1 MHDTPP
7 VAWRAA
13 RGGTAVR
20 IGFSVPPSAM
30 SPRPL
35 ALAAGLLACM
45 AAQAV
50 SMTAQITAESA
61 LIGLQVAAKQRAAKG
76 LLPAEQNAC
85 FQALKSSEYFETAEA
100 IVTKA
105 LSPADIAVAD
115 KFFES
120 LPGRKYARHGVLAI
134 YPALGEPLPAPLPE
148 LTPADGQAIEAF
160 TATPVGQALIK
171 RQVLQSWPAREA
183 LDRRGQ
189 ELVARCRAVKPER
202 PD

>member
-1 MHDTPP
+1 MN
-7 VAWRAA
+7 
-13 RGGTAVR
+13 
-20 IGFSVPPSAM
+20 
-30 SPRPL
+30 PRPL

-50 SMTAQITAESA
+50 SVTAQITAESA
-61 LIGLQVAAKQRAAKG
+61 LVGLQVAARQRAAKG

-100 IVTKA
+100 IVNKA
-105 LSPADIAVAD
+105 LSPAELAAAD
-115 KFFES
+115 AFFES

-148 LTPADGQAIEAF
+148 LSAADGQAIEAF
-160 TATPVGQALIK
+160 SATPVGQALLK
-171 RQVLQSWPAREA
+171 RQVLQTWPAREA

-189 ELVARCRAVKPER
+189 ELVARCKAVKPER
-202 PD
+202 AD

>member
-1 MHDTPP
+1 MASGTGGAQPAEWGFQLLPP
-7 VAWRAA
+7 MNFRS
-13 RGGTAVR
+13 
-20 IGFSVPPSAM
+20 I
-30 SPRPL
+30 
-35 ALAAGLLACM
+35 ALAAGLLASM
-45 AAQAV
+45 TAQAV
-50 SMTAQITAESA
+50 SMTAQIAAESA
-61 LIGLQVAAKQRAAKG
+61 LIGLQLAAKQRAAKG

-100 IVTKA
+100 IVVKA
-105 LSPADIAVAD
+105 LSPEEIAAAD
-115 KFFES
+115 KFFDS

-148 LTPADGQAIEAF
+148 ITAAEGQAIEAF
-160 TATPVGQALIK
+160 TTSAVGQALIK
-171 RQVLQSWPAREA
+171 RQVLQTWPAREA

>member
-1 MHDTPP
+1 MNF
-7 VAWRAA
+7 RS
-13 RGGTAVR
+13 
-20 IGFSVPPSAM
+20 I
-30 SPRPL
+30 
-35 ALAAGLLACM
+35 ALAAGLLASM
-45 AAQAV
+45 TAQAV
-50 SMTAQITAESA
+50 SMTAQIAAESA
-61 LIGLQVAAKQRAAKG
+61 LIGLQLAAKQRAAKG

-100 IVTKA
+100 IVVKA
-105 LSPADIAVAD
+105 LSPEEIAAAD
-115 KFFES
+115 KFFDS

-148 LTPADGQAIEAF
+148 ITAAEGQAIEAF
-160 TATPVGQALIK
+160 TTSAVGQALIK
-171 RQVLQSWPAREA
+171 RQVLQTWPAREA